1 MQCETAL
8 RVLYLYK
15 ILLRYADVD
24 HPLSTNEILLI
35 FENLYGLQI
44 HRTSVSKY
52 VALLCQSGIEVTE
65 VRSRSKSYYISDRLF
80 DLPEL
85 KLLIDAVQAARFI
98 SAKKSESLIGKI
110 TSLASE
116 PKQVEL
122 KRNLI
127 NTSKVKSENEKT
139 YYIIDAVNTAINTGK
154 KISFYYTEYNSKK
167 EVVIKNDGKPYCI
180 SPYSLIWNGDYYY
193 VVGYYEERRRIH
205 TFRIDRI
212 ARRPEV
218 LTEDIHPAPIGFDTS
233 EYALKVFQMF
243 DTYKTENVNLI
254 VENSLMKYVVDQFG
268 SDVQVNVYDGTH
280 FMAHV
285 NVSASPNFFRWVF
298 GWSGRIVIA
307 SPQSVIDEYRAM
319 LKAVRDAQE
328 SKEKCT

>member
-15 ILLRYADVD
+15 MLLRYADVD
-24 HPLSTNEILLI
+24 HPLSTNEILQL
-35 FENLYGLQI
+35 FEKLYGLQI

-65 VRSRSKSYYISDRLF
+65 IRSRSKSYYVSDRLF

-98 SAKKSESLIGKI
+98 SSKKSQSLIEKI

-116 PKQVEL
+116 TNQIEL

-139 YYIIDAVNTAINTGK
+139 YYIIDAINTAINTGK
-154 KISFYYTEYNSKK
+154 KISFYYTEYNSRK
-167 EVVIKNDGKPYCI
+167 EIVIKNNGRPYCI

-193 VVGYYEERRRIH
+193 VVGYYEERGRIH

-212 ARRPEV
+212 AKQPEILV
-218 LTEDIHPAPIGFDTS
+218 EDAYPAPIDFDGS

-243 DTYKTENVNLI
+243 DTYKSEDVDLI
-254 VENSLMKYVVDQFG
+254 VENSLMKYIVDQFG
-268 SDVQVNVYDGTH
+268 SDVRVAEFDDAR
-280 FMAHV
+280 FIAHV

-298 GWSGRIVIA
+298 GWGGRIIISSPENVIR
-307 SPQSVIDEYRAM
+307 QYHNMINSV
-319 LKAVRDAQE
+319 KKSQE
-328 SKEKCT
+328 CLEEF

>member
-24 HPLSTNEILLI
+24 HPLSTNEILLF

-85 KLLIDAVQAARFI
+85 KLLIDAIQAARFI

-116 PKQVEL
+116 TKQVEL

-139 YYIIDAVNTAINTGK
+139 YYIIDAVNTAINIGK

-167 EVVIKNDGKPYCI
+167 EIVIKNDGKPYCI

-212 ARRPEV
+212 AKQPEI
-218 LTEDIHPAPIGFDTS
+218 LTEDAYPAPIDFDTS

-243 DTYKTENVNLI
+243 DTYRTENVNLI

-268 SDVQVNVYDGTH
+268 SNVQVNEYDGTH

-298 GWSGRIVIA
+298 GWAGRIVIA
-307 SPQSVIDEYRAM
+307 SPQSVIDEYQTM
-319 LKAVRDAQE
+319 LKAARDTQE
-328 SKEKCT
+328 SKERCT